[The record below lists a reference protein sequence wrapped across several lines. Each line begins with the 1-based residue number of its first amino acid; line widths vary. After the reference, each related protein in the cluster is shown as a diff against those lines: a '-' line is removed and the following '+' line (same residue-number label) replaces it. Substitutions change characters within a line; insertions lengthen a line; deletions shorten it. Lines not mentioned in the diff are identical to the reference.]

1 MYRFCLYLTV
11 AIAVILSASLAN
23 ADGVCTGYPKMYN
36 GKPCAST
43 TRYWDG
49 QMGACGCGTGNTNP
63 FSWQWTKPTA
73 AASAPIYG
81 SGTWC
86 GSGCGKC
93 FKLTPTAI
101 GASAEGTG
109 APALDSLVVKVT
121 NLCPYAGNEAWC
133 AYDVNS
139 FGYEAHF
146 DLMDYNMAGVVSSMG
161 WNNPEVTYEE
171 VDCAANGYTDWNCQ
185 CADGASTVTPSATD
199 APTTAPASAT
209 KAPTTAAVPAT
220 EAPAPATE
228 APAPATEAPA
238 TATDAPTTAPVRAT
252 KRPTKRPTSEPA
264 VTKAQATEAP
274 VAPTEAPISPTEAPI
289 AIATDAPVPDTEAP
303 VVAATDAPVVDEPS
317 TAATDAPVSSES
329 PSTGTDIQIQVNGG
343 SNAWWFG
350 FSLVNIAVSDISS
363 VEIKDSSENALWTRM
378 SYQGNEYWNMY
389 SVNPANQMKAPLSLR
404 FTGVNRNVVTA
415 DNIISAFQSATLDT
429 GVAL

>member
-43 TRYWDG
+43 TRYWDN
-49 QMGACGCGTGNTNP
+49 QMGACGCGTGNTSP
-63 FSWQWTKPTA
+63 FAWQWSKPTA
-73 AASAPIYG
+73 AASAPIFG

-101 GASAEGTG
+101 GASPEGTG

-121 NLCPYAGNEAWC
+121 NLCPYSGNEAWC

-139 FGYEAHF
+139 HGYDAHF
-146 DLMDYNMAGVVSSMG
+146 DLMDYNMAGIVSSMG

-185 CADGASTVTPSATD
+185 CADGSSAITPSATA
-199 APTTAPASAT
+199 APTTAPAPAT
-209 KAPTTAAVPAT
+209 KAPTTAPVPAT
-220 EAPAPATE
+220 QAPTAAPVPATK
-228 APAPATEAPA
+228 APTAAPVPATKAH
-238 TATDAPTTAPVRAT
+238 TVPVTNA
-252 KRPTKRPTSEPA
+252 A
-264 VTKAQATEAP
+264 A
-274 VAPTEAPISPTEAPI
+274 TEAPI
-289 AIATDAPVPDTEAP
+289 AIATDAPAVAATEAPAPATEAP

-317 TAATDAPVSSES
+317 TAATNAPVSSES
-329 PSTGTDIQIQVNGG
+329 PSTGTNIQIQVNGG
-343 SNAWWFG
+343 SNTWWFG

-363 VEIKDSSENALWTRM
+363 VDIKDSSANALWTRL

-389 SVNPANQMKAPLSLR
+389 YANPSTQMKAPLSLR
-404 FTGVNRNVVTA
+404 FTGVNGNVVTA
-415 DNIISAFQSATLDT
+415 DNIISAFQSATVDT

>member
-1 MYRFCLYLTV
+1 MYRFCLYLSV
-11 AIAVILSASLAN
+11 AIAVILSTSLAN

-101 GASAEGTG
+101 GASPEGTG

-139 FGYEAHF
+139 HGYEAHF

-171 VDCAANGYTDWNCQ
+171 VDCAKNGYTDWECQ
-185 CADGASTVTPSATD
+185 CADGASTITPSAT
-199 APTTAPASAT
+199 AAPAT
-209 KAPTTAAVPAT
+209 KTPAAPVSAT
-220 EAPAPATE
+220 EAPTAAPVPATQAPATE
-228 APAPATEAPA
+228 API
-238 TATDAPTTAPVRAT
+238 
-252 KRPTKRPTSEPA
+252 
-264 VTKAQATEAP
+264 
-274 VAPTEAPISPTEAPI
+274 APTEAPIAV
-289 AIATDAPVPDTEAP
+289 ATDAPVVAATEAPVPATEAP
-303 VVAATDAPVVDEPS
+303 VVAATDAPVIEPS
-317 TAATDAPVSSES
+317 TAATDAPISSQS
-329 PSTGTDIQIQVNGG
+329 PSTSANIKIQVNGG

-363 VEIKDSSENALWTRM
+363 VEIKDSSATSMWTRL

-389 SVNPANQMKAPLSLR
+389 SVNPSTQMKAPLSLR
-404 FTGVNRNVVTA
+404 FTSVNGNVVTA
-415 DNIISAFQSATLDT
+415 NNIISAFQSATIDT